1 MTVNCAGDLFRAPWR
16 RHSRPLDDADGL
28 TAPEREESGVLD
40 AVLSLP
46 ERYRAVCTLQ
56 YWYIPI
62 GSEDTAG
69 PGHWLEQLP
78 E

>member
-1 MTVNCAGDLFRAPWR
+1 MD
-16 RHSRPLDDADGL
+16 
-28 TAPEREESGVLD
+28 REEAGRWWSGTG
-40 AVLSLP
+40 
-46 ERYRAVCTLQ
+46 RWCTLQ

>member
-1 MTVNCAGDLFRAPWR
+1 MD
-16 RHSRPLDDADGL
+16 
-28 TAPEREESGVLD
+28 REEAGQV
-40 AVLSLP
+40 V

-62 GSEDTAG
+62 GSEDAAG